1 MNEDV
6 FKMVKVK
13 EHYEVYCNDEFY
25 CSADTPV
32 EAAME
37 IEAIRYTWDK

>member
-1 MNEDV
+1 
-6 FKMVKVK
+6 MVNDEYKVIRVK
-13 EHYEVYCNDEFY
+13 EHYEVYKNGTFY